1 MAEIEIERRRRPN
14 LLPWLLGLLVLAL
27 AVWFFFTRREQIEDV
42 LPDRAAIGAP
52 AAPAAAPAAGAR
64 TG

>member
-42 LPDRAAIGAP
+42 LPDCAAIGAP
-52 AAPAAAPAAGAR
+52 TAPAAAPAAGAR